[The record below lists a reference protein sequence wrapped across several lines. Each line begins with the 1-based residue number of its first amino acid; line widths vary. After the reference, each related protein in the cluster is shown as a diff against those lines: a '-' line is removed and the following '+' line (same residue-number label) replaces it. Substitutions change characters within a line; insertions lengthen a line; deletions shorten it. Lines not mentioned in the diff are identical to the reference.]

1 MPDARGPSAG
11 GEGDHDRPRLGGH
24 GLRGSTPGRYVLDAH
39 SRGPGPGG
47 PGSAGGAGRR
57 APEPGRD
64 APGPPAEAG
73 LIGRALRLAW
83 RAFLRF
89 QDHHGPDR
97 AAAVAYYTL
106 LSLLP
111 LFIFVISLGAMFA
124 GSFDAAFRSSLF
136 LFRGLVVQL
145 DPATLEALRTFV
157 ERAVR
162 FQWPAIFLFAWT
174 SRRIFAS
181 LFTALS
187 TALESKGHGFA
198 KGNLLA
204 LGMVVVMGIAQ
215 LATMVLAAFLAT
227 VDGLLRRL
235 AGPEGA
241 EMFGSVTSTLIRWV
255 LPSLVTV
262 CFLFLVYRLAAGR
275 VIPTRDA
282 AVGAVLATL
291 LWEIAKAAFAYY
303 VRNLAQYAG
312 VYGTL
317 EGVIVLALWLELSV
331 SIVLYCAEIVALRV
345 PKATSTPS
353 AA

>member
-1 MPDARGPSAG
+1 
-11 GEGDHDRPRLGGH
+11 
-24 GLRGSTPGRYVLDAH
+24 
-39 SRGPGPGG
+39 
-47 PGSAGGAGRR
+47 
-57 APEPGRD
+57 
-64 APGPPAEAG
+64 
-73 LIGRALRLAW
+73 LIRRALRLAW
-83 RAFLRF
+83 KAFLRF

-124 GSFDAAFRSSLF
+124 GSKDAAFRSSLF

-145 DPATLEALRTFV
+145 DSPALEALRTFV
-157 ERAVR
+157 ERSIS

-187 TALESKGHGFA
+187 AALESKGHGFA

-215 LATMVLAAFLAT
+215 LATMVLATFLAT
-227 VDGLLRRL
+227 MDGLVRRL
-235 AGPEGA
+235 AGPDSA
-241 EMFGSVTSTLIRWV
+241 QVFGSLTSALIRLV

-262 CFLFLVYRLAAGR
+262 SFLFLIYRLAAGR
-275 VIPTRDA
+275 VIPARDA
-282 AVGAVLATL
+282 AVGAVVATL
-291 LWEIAKAAFAYY
+291 LWEIARAAFAYY

-345 PKATSTPS
+345 PRPAATPS
-353 AA
+353 TA